1 MGRPRSIGGS
11 TLERVRRIG
20 TFGLGVVGAVV
31 AGSVLYVLP
40 ATLSLPRGCRPGL
53 EDLTIEEAA
62 VWLRRSGAAGWD
74 LVEAARRLVG
84 ERMAYCR
91 RNGLDSYRR
100 AFRRGYGYCEQS
112 AFALAALLQQLGYDA
127 RPVHCERNL
136 FPDRDSPTGH
146 AWVRVFYDGQM
157 REIDPKHQDLETGDF
172 HFEPLDEAREYS
184 LAFRLVA
191 RWGSAIANAYRYYR
205 TGSDMDPGY

>member
-1 MGRPRSIGGS
+1 LEGVKKIGM
-11 TLERVRRIG
+11 
-20 TFGLGVVGAVV
+20 FALGVVGVAV

-40 ATLSLPRGCRPGL
+40 ATLSLPRGRRPGL

-62 VWLRRSGAAGWD
+62 VQLRRSGAAGWD

-84 ERMAYCR
+84 ERMAYSR
-91 RNGLDSYRR
+91 RNGFDSYGR

-112 AFALAALLQQLGYDA
+112 AFALAALLQQLGFDA
-127 RPVHCERNL
+127 RPVHCERNV

-146 AWVRVFYDGQM
+146 AWVRVFYDGQV
-157 REIDPKHQDLETGDF
+157 REIDPKHQDPETGDF
-172 HFEPLDEAREYS
+172 TFGPLDEAREYS

-191 RWGSAIANAYRYYR
+191 RWGSVIANAYRYYG